1 MSTIQQN
8 RIQNSYRIGSR
19 LLALSLL
26 FVLSGCQWVA
36 ESYLG
41 LNMQP
46 GMDEAD
52 FTPGLNVF
60 GALKAGE
67 TLDTIN
73 CYFEIQEVKFLG
85 STFENFSVEDAEIEL
100 QCTRTDGTLET
111 YHLTHRENGLY
122 MHANLDINPGEHWA
136 FTCTADTF
144 TVRSECVIPN
154 TPMVQNVSLQSN
166 GVQFEIGHDTT
177 AFMYD
182 VYLISGEKVQYNR
195 VVALQTGNTSIQLKT
210 TWTPTAGSTTLYV
223 LAYDRQFERY
233 FSTSSLFFKPNAYR
247 PPFTVVEG
255 GYGVFGGIS
264 SAKVGL

>member
-1 MSTIQQN
+1 MKLIQKNQYKSGCGIVN
-8 RIQNSYRIGSR
+8 R

-46 GMDEAD
+46 DMDEAD

-85 STFENFSVEDAEIEL
+85 STFENFTVEDAEIEL

-122 MHANLDINPGEHWA
+122 MHSNLDINPGEHWA

-144 TVRSECVIPN
+144 RVQSECTIPN
-154 TPMVQNVSLQSN
+154 APMIQNTSVQSN

-195 VVALQTGNTSIQLKT
+195 VVALQTGNTPIQLKT